1 MYVCAC
7 SFTPVAKTST
17 GKYPI
22 SILLS
27 AGLKKVWAKKKKK
40 GSGSVLMDLRKF
52 ENKKVSDKWL
62 RLIF

>member
-40 GSGSVLMDLRKF
+40 EVGVY
-52 ENKKVSDKWL
+52 
-62 RLIF
+62 